1 MPLITKIHKE
11 PVGEFTIKFSTRLN
25 KFEIEYPTDRPE
37 VLAQLNNQVIHR
49 NHNLLKWDDVE
60 AEIQSIID
68 QYRTKILMTRKVIII
83 RLQTSESNYEF
94 ENTRE
99 WFGKVTTE
107 QKKYDRLNDVE
118 GFALQWYVAEEYQ
131 YPQNNRV
138 QMGKN
143 SLRYKI
149 IETNKNCKRFGTNL
163 LGKPHDYTNIL
174 PQLMNDDDGHGSL
187 RIFTYTDDLYQFL
200 QEVQESIA
208 TMLHRMIDYF
218 SVDPQKFLNNV
229 EQKVKL
235 LSDGK

>member
-1 MPLITKIHKE
+1 MPLITKIHKA

-25 KFEIEYPTDRPE
+25 KFEIEYPTDNPE
-37 VLAQLNNQVIHR
+37 VLAQLNNQVINR

-83 RLQTSESNYEF
+83 RLRTSESNYEF
-94 ENTRE
+94 ESKRE

-107 QKKYDRLNDVE
+107 QKQYDRLNDVE
-118 GFALQWYVAEEYQ
+118 GFALQWFVAEEYQ
-131 YPQNNRV
+131 YPKKANIQRND
-138 QMGKN
+138 
-143 SLRYKI
+143 LRYKI
-149 IETNKNCKRFGTNL
+149 IETNKNNNRSGYY
-163 LGKPHDYTNIL
+163 LGGKGRDTTNIL
-174 PQLMNDDDGHGSL
+174 PQLMNDDDGYGSL

-200 QEVQESIA
+200 QEVQESIS
-208 TMLHRMIDYF
+208 TMLHKMIDYF